1 MKKINFYLLA
11 FCFLFSALSLKA
23 QTQYQLP
30 CSGFEEEGWS
40 YKGGPNGMFFWEF
53 KTNFFYTLNSL
64 RGVNNTQGLADI
76 TVERDGNAQQG
87 NYCIKLIS
95 GEIPVGADHVF
106 LPGLVGT
113 INEDFVKEFLDS
125 GGNVT
130 IHEDWD
136 GFDTPCAL
144 EGWYKYNPV
153 GGDSALI
160 DIGFHLYG
168 SDPVFVEKLILKD
181 KVNNWTKFRIDIP
194 KQYWNVEFT
203 DIRVL
208 FVASA
213 GVNFKQLKQCKGQLG
228 STLWIDNI
236 YLDYNK
242 SIKQNLFSTL
252 AAKAYPNPAT
262 DVLNIELNENFSGKV
277 MIYNLAGS
285 LIQEEM
291 INGTECQ
298 VNTSSF
304 ATGNYIYKLMNG
316 NTIFA
321 QGKFVVTK

>member
-1 MKKINFYLLA
+1 MKKFNFYLLA
-11 FCFLFSALSLKA
+11 FCFLFSAFSLKA
-23 QTQYQLP
+23 QQYQLP
-30 CSGFEEEGWS
+30 SSGFEDGWS
-40 YKGGPNGMFFWEF
+40 FKPGPNGVSFWEF

-64 RGVNNTQGLADI
+64 RGVDNTQGLAKI

-95 GEIPVGADHVF
+95 GDIPVGADDVF

-113 INEDFVKEFLDS
+113 INDDFVKEFLES

-130 IHEDWD
+130 IHEDWY
-136 GFDTPCAL
+136 GFDTPHAL

-160 DIGFHLYG
+160 DIGFHLNG
-168 SDPVFVEKLILKD
+168 SNPVFVEKLILKNN
-181 KVNNWTKFRIDIP
+181 VNNWTKFRIEIP
-194 KQYWNVEFT
+194 QQYWDVEFT
-203 DIRVL
+203 GIRVL

-213 GVNFKQLKQCKGQLG
+213 GVNFQQLKQCKGKIG

-236 YLDYNK
+236 YLDYTVG
-242 SIKQNLFSTL
+242 IKQNLSSTL
-252 AAKAYPNPAT
+252 SAKAFPNPAT
-262 DVLNIELNENFSGKV
+262 DVLNIELNENFSGKILIYSLLGGLV
-277 MIYNLAGS
+277 M
-285 LIQEEM
+285 EERV
-291 INGTECQ
+291 NGTESQ
-298 VNTSSF
+298 FNISNLP
-304 ATGNYIYKLMNG
+304 TGNYIYKLMNE